1 MKFSKF
7 LLLFCFTV
15 ASAPSLLIGQSSL
28 IADGAELKL
37 VSDQFSFTEG
47 PTTDKKGNIYFTDQ
61 PNDKIWIYTTDGKLK
76 VFSEKTG
83 RSNGMYFTKKGKLIA
98 CADEK
103 NQILEFNKKGNFKVL
118 ADGFN
123 GKLFNGPNDV
133 WVDDKGGMYFT
144 DPYYKRDYWTRGP
157 EEQEKK
163 RLYYLD
169 KKGKV
174 SIASESFV
182 APNGLIGT
190 KDYKK
195 LYVADIGDRKTYV
208 FDIQKDGTLTNQQLF
223 VSMGSDGMTLD
234 ELGNVYLC
242 GNGVTIYSPAG
253 EKLGNIKVPQ
263 GWTANVTFGGK
274 EGKTLFITA
283 LKGVYTMAMKVRGVK
298 YE

>member
-1 MKFSKF
+1 MKFYK
-7 LLLFCFTV
+7 LLSLFCFITI
-15 ASAPSLLIGQSSL
+15 SLSDALFGQSAL

-61 PNDKIWIYTTDGKLK
+61 PNDKIWIYTIDGQFKL
-76 VFSEKTG
+76 FSEKTG

-103 NQILEFNKKGNFKVL
+103 NQILEFDKKGNYKVL

-133 WVDDKGGMYFT
+133 WVDNKGGMYFT

-174 SIASESFV
+174 SVASEAFV

-190 KDYKK
+190 KDFKK

-223 VSMGSDGMTLD
+223 TSMGSDGMTMD

-242 GNGVTIYSPAG
+242 GNGVTIFNSSG
-253 EKLGNIKVPQ
+253 EKIGNIKVPQ
-263 GWTANVTFGGK
+263 GWTANATFGGK
-274 EGKTLFITA
+274 ERKTLFITA
-283 LKGVYTMAMKVRGVK
+283 LKGAYTIEMKVKGVE